1 MSETSGQGDLRELG
15 AGELVSQLSK
25 LIPQL
30 VRDELQLALAEL
42 QEKGKRAGIGAGLT
56 GAAGVIALFGLGA
69 LVIAV
74 IAALALVLPV
84 WAAAL
89 IVGGVLLLL
98 AGLLGLAG
106 VGQVKRATP
115 PTPQQAIAST
125 KRDIQTV
132 KESAKR

>member
-1 MSETSGQGDLRELG
+1 MPDSNRLSDEATSD
-15 AGELVSQLSK
+15 
-25 LIPQL
+25 L
-30 VRDELQLALAEL
+30 VRRLTDEMKTLVRQELALAQAEL

-69 LVIAV
+69 LLVAV

-98 AGLLGLAG
+98 AGGLALAG
-106 VGQVKRATP
+106 IGQVKRATP
-115 PTPQQAIAST
+115 PMPEQAIAST
-125 KRDIQTV
+125 KRDVETV